1 MLPPYVES
9 NVDLTAEEHKHA
21 KELYEAIAKV
31 QEKAADGF
39 QVDDLFAVPEVVE
52 KAQSAIRWIVS
63 GEAGDPTDDAAIG
76 VRLEAVGHALVR
88 AGQFLQRAAQQPS
101 G

>member
-1 MLPPYVES
+1 MTP
-9 NVDLTAEEHKHA
+9 EEHKHSR
-21 KELYEAIAKV
+21 ELYEAIAKV

-52 KAQSAIRWIVS
+52 KSQAAIKWIVS
-63 GEAGDPTDDAAIG
+63 GEANDPTDDAAIG

-88 AGQFLQRAAQQPS
+88 AGQFLQRASVS